1 MAGVSFLYS
10 FVSPLSIAG
19 PQMIYFTFCQNSGVP
34 PDLELVSYVGSKLPF
49 PSKRSQRRTVIYPTT
64 RTSSKTIQVPKVL
77 HQKQT
82 QCMLADKV

>member
-34 PDLELVSYVGSKLPF
+34 PDLRTTFKL
-49 PSKRSQRRTVIYPTT
+49 
-64 RTSSKTIQVPKVL
+64 
-77 HQKQT
+77 
-82 QCMLADKV
+82 CMFDQSREASLSFNRESEKNGHLSNDKD

>member
-10 FVSPLSIAG
+10 FVSPLSIATNDIFHIL
-19 PQMIYFTFCQNSGVP
+19 PELFGVP

-49 PSKRSQRRTVIYPTT
+49 PSKESQRRTAIYPMT
-64 RTSSKTIQVPKVL
+64 RTSSKITQVPKVL

-82 QCMLADKV
+82 QCMMAGKV

>member
-19 PQMIYFTFCQNSGVP
+19 PQMIFHILPELFGVP
-34 PDLELVSYVGSKLPF
+34 PDLGLVSYVGSKLPF
-49 PSKRSQRRTVIYPTT
+49 PSKGSQRRTAIYPMT
-64 RTSSKTIQVPKVL
+64 RTSSKIIQVPKVL